1 MYTMLISLAACMAV
15 SLALQFGAGLNPWI
29 AMLCGLA
36 VFVVIF
42 LLVSRQMIK
51 KINAFMETAQRDIQ
65 AGRTEKAIA
74 TLKAGYRYAP
84 WQFYMKEQINSQ
96 IGTILYL
103 KRDFTAAFDY
113 LDKGFSR
120 HWVGVGMLAVC
131 YMRKN
136 NVAKMIKT
144 FDKGVIANRK
154 EDLLWNLYAFCL
166 DKVGEHQKA
175 IEVLEK
181 GMKKAT
187 DTSVIAENIE
197 ALREGKRVKM
207 KAYGDLWFQFHLEKP
222 GAVIKQQ
229 TKAIQG
235 RRKIV
240 RR

>member
-1 MYTMLISLAACMAV
+1 MYTMLISLAACMTV

-36 VFVVIF
+36 VFVGVF
-42 LLVSRQMIK
+42 LLISRQMMK
-51 KINAFMETAQRDIQ
+51 KINTVMETAQRDIQ
-65 AGRTEKAIA
+65 AGRTEKALA

-103 KRDFTAAFDY
+103 KRDFSAAFDY

-120 HWVGVGMLAVC
+120 HWVGIGMLAIC
-131 YMRKN
+131 YMRRN
-136 NVAKMIKT
+136 NVSKMIKT

-154 EDLLWNLYAFCL
+154 EDMLWNLYAFCL
-166 DKVGEHQKA
+166 EKVGEHQKA

-187 DTSVIAENIE
+187 DTEVIAENLE
-197 ALREGKRVKM
+197 ALREGKKIRM

-222 GAVIKQQ
+222 GAIIKQQ